1 LYYLS
6 RTDYERQWKRVP
18 SAWFATRVLA
28 ILLKLFPKKG
38 PFSALDFRIPTRR
51 AEDLFVQSIDDT
63 VASYRRV
70 LQDVDKGPCIQPTK
84 TAILGGETRAGEY
97 MLSDATYAH
106 LVDDL
111 SNSDFKPMTPELRE
125 NVLEFYANP
134 DAPLTTK
141 RQRKVWKR
149 VQDELQQLKETT
161 VVTQKV
167 DAPPSPKHGN
177 SGSPQ

>member
-1 LYYLS
+1 
-6 RTDYERQWKRVP
+6 
-18 SAWFATRVLA
+18 
-28 ILLKLFPKKG
+28 
-38 PFSALDFRIPTRR
+38 
-51 AEDLFVQSIDDT
+51 
-63 VASYRRV
+63 
-70 LQDVDKGPCIQPTK
+70 
-84 TAILGGETRAGEY
+84 
-97 MLSDATYAH
+97 M
-106 LVDDL
+106 DDL

-167 DAPPSPKHGN
+167 DAPLSPKLGN